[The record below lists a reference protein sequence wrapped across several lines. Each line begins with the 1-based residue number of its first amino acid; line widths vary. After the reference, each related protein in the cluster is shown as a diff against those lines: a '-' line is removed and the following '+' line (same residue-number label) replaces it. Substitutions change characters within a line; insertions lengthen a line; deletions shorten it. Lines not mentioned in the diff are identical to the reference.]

1 MEEKVGHSLDDF
13 MLQLQNR
20 PLEEARHG
28 KVLTLKDYGIKNG
41 NTLFLLKVGITL
53 SINNPEVPRFMDFVG
68 AQKSEKTRVAIRLIY
83 CIPVVLEV

>member
-1 MEEKVGHSLDDF
+1 MGHNLDDF

-53 SINNPEVPRFMDFVG
+53 CITNPEVYM
-68 AQKSEKTRVAIRLIY
+68 
-83 CIPVVLEV
+83 